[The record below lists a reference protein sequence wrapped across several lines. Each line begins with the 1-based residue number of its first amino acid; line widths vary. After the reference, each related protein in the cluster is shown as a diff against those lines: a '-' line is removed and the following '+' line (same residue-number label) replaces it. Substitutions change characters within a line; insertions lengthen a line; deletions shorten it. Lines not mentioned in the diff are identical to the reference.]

1 MSVVPQGKSVQ
12 ALYRD
17 YREGNLLVNRR
28 YQRKLVWSVD
38 EKRRLIDSIVRGY
51 PIPLILL
58 AERPSVHGKG
68 RYEIVDGIQRF
79 NAIFTFIENAF
90 DYEGKYFD
98 INEFTRAK
106 QAAKDGAFEPVAG
119 KRMLTPQE
127 CANILDYQLAVTI
140 YPTTEDRNITD
151 VFGRINSGG
160 RQLSYQEQ
168 RQAGVVSAF
177 AQLVRTLASE
187 LRGDVSKDILLL
199 SEMPEISVDSTKEP
213 HGYGIR
219 AESTLW
225 CRQGILSVKQLK
237 DSEDEQIVADI
248 AASVLK
254 GAPLPISK
262 ELLDTIYDA
271 STGEAKEI
279 ERDLVT
285 YGEDRLTREIKA
297 TFSVLK
303 QVIESCGGEPNFL
316 RSTVRPGTFYPV
328 KAPFYAIFMAFFDLV
343 VKKQK
348 SPDQPEKIMKALA
361 CLDEKLS
368 KGGHYETTQNRETN
382 ISLTK
387 GLIQDFFVDKV
398 PPVLGHGPSLA
409 IDFENALRRSRIETS
424 RYEFKQGLLWLDEK
438 RSWDGDLLGR
448 LLETACGIANLGPSS
463 EGYIFIGVAD
473 NREDVDRVRLLD
485 HVEPRQIAH
494 HFLVGIEREA
504 SRLKITVDDYV
515 ARIVQAFQNSVL
527 SEPLKTQVMGGF
539 DVITLNG
546 LSAIRVLIPPQKD
559 VSFVGGTAFSRDG
572 SSTVKVEGPRLVA
585 VTKLFH
591 A

>member
-17 YREGNLLVNRR
+17 YREGNLLVNRG

-38 EKRRLIDSIVRGY
+38 EKRRLVDSIVRGY

-98 INEFTRAK
+98 INEFARAK
-106 QAAKDGAFEPVAG
+106 QAAKDGAFAPVKG
-119 KRMLTPQE
+119 SPLFTPQE
-127 CANILDYQLAVTI
+127 CANILDYQLAVTV

-177 AQLVRTLASE
+177 ARLVRTLASE

-199 SEMPEISVDSTKEP
+199 SEMPEISVDSAKEP
-213 HGYGIR
+213 HAYGIR
-219 AESTLW
+219 AEETLW

-248 AASVLK
+248 AASILK
-254 GAPLPISK
+254 AAPLPVSK
-262 ELLDTIYDA
+262 ELLDTIYEG
-271 STGEAKEI
+271 SSNEAKEI
-279 ERDLVT
+279 ERHLVT

-297 TFSVLK
+297 TFSVFK
-303 QVIESCGGEPNFL
+303 QVLESCSDEPNFL

-343 VKKQK
+343 VKKQR
-348 SPDQPEKIMKALA
+348 SPDQPRRIMGALDR
-361 CLDEKLS
+361 LDEKLS
-368 KGGHYETTQNRETN
+368 KGGHYETTENREKN
-382 ISLTK
+382 IGLTK

-398 PPVLGHGPSLA
+398 PPVLGHGPSLS

-424 RYEFKQGLLWLDEK
+424 RYEFKQGLLRLDEK
-438 RSWDGDLLGR
+438 RSWDAALLCR
-448 LLETACGIANLGPSS
+448 LLETTCGIANLGPNSD
-463 EGYIFIGVAD
+463 GYIFVGVAD
-473 NREDVDRVRLLD
+473 KKADAERVKLLD
-485 HVEPRQIAH
+485 KIEPRQVAH
-494 HFLVGIEREA
+494 QFLVGIEREA
-504 SRLKITVDDYV
+504 SHLKIRVEEYV
-515 ARIVQAFQNSVL
+515 ARIVQTFQDSAL

-546 LSAIRVLIPPQKD
+546 LTAIRIRIPSQKD
-559 VSFVGGTAFSRDG
+559 VSFMGGVAFSRNG
-572 SSTVKVEGPRLVA
+572 SSTVKVEGPQLVA
-585 VTKLFH
+585 VTKLFQT
-591 A
+591 